1 MSDIF
6 PDFTAQFHY
15 NEELKLWYTTIIGI
29 GIARE
34 KTPTQALSR
43 LFEEAALH
51 SAAFPTRDHKEEL

>member
-1 MSDIF
+1 MDKFQDFSC
-6 PDFTAQFHY
+6 DFTYYETQR
-15 NEELKLWYTTIIGI
+15 LWYAKIIGI